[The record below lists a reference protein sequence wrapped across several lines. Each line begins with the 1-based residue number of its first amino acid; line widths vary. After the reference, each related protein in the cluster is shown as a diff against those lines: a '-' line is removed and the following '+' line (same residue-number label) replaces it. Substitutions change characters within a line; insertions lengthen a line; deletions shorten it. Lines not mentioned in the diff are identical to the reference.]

1 MSNAPLPLEG
11 VRVLDFGQFIA
22 VPFCTQWLAWLGAEV
37 ITIESSRH
45 LISRTAPPFAPGKQ
59 GDVNGSGYHNLLY
72 SAKKSCTLDMTTT
85 AGRDLARRLAGVC
98 DVVVDN
104 FSTGVM
110 EKLGLGWETL
120 SALNPR
126 LIMLSCGAFGRS
138 GPMRNAMGFHSA
150 VNLFSGVAEV
160 TGYVDGHGR
169 LMGGVLPDPMG
180 GAYGA
185 FAIQAALLHRARTGE
200 GQFIDQA
207 MFESMLAL
215 IPEAVLDYT
224 MNGVEPRRTGNRD
237 KAKAP
242 HGIYRCAAADTWIAI
257 SVDGDADW
265 RAFCR
270 AIGHAEWLDD
280 ARLAT
285 SAGRLEHVAS
295 LDAAVEGWTRGT
307 ALHDAVECLQR
318 AGLAAGPV
326 LRSDQLLD
334 DPQLNARGM
343 FVASDHPVSGAYRQ
357 LGLPWRMDSVGVA
370 YRRAALLGEHTR
382 EVLTGLLGL
391 DAAEY
396 ARLEAEGVLA

>member
-1 MSNAPLPLEG
+1 M
-11 VRVLDFGQFIA
+11 
-22 VPFCTQWLAWLGAEV
+22 
-37 ITIESSRH
+37 
-45 LISRTAPPFAPGKQ
+45 K
-59 GDVNGSGYHNLLY
+59 
-72 SAKKSCTLDMTTT
+72 
-85 AGRDLARRLAGVC
+85 
-98 DVVVDN
+98 
-104 FSTGVM
+104 
-110 EKLGLGWETL
+110 
-120 SALNPR
+120 
-126 LIMLSCGAFGRS
+126 
-138 GPMRNAMGFHSA
+138 NAMGFHSA

-185 FAIQAALLHRARTGE
+185 FAIQAALLHRAATGE

-207 MFESMLAL
+207 MYESMLAL
-215 IPEAVLDYT
+215 IPEAVLDYS

-242 HGIYRCAAADTWIAI
+242 HGIYRCRDADTWLAL

-265 RAFCR
+265 RGFCR
-270 AIGHAEWLDD
+270 AIGHAGWLDD
-280 ARLAT
+280 PRFATPARGWTT
-285 SAGRLEHVAS
+285 SRRWTRWWRAGRAAS
-295 LDAAVEGWTRGT
+295 RCGTRSKRCRPP
-307 ALHDAVECLQR
+307 ASPP
-318 AGLAAGPV
+318 GPV

-343 FVASDHPVSGAYRQ
+343 FVVSEHPVSGGYRQ

-391 DAAEY
+391 TEADCAA
-396 ARLEAEGVLA
+396 LEAEGVLN

>member
-1 MSNAPLPLEG
+1 MTDAPLPLEG

-22 VPFCTQWLAWLGAEV
+22 VPFCTQWLGWLGAEV
-37 ITIESSRH
+37 ICVESRRH
-45 LISRTAPPFAPGKQ
+45 MISRTAPPIPPGQQ
-59 GDVNGSGYHNLLY
+59 GNPDASGYHNLLY
-72 SAKKSCTLDMTTT
+72 SAKKSCTLDMTTA
-85 AGRDLARRLAGVC
+85 AGRDLARRLAAVC

-185 FAIQAALLHRARTGE
+185 FAIQAALLHRANTGE

-207 MFESMLAL
+207 MYESMLAL
-215 IPEAVLDYT
+215 IPEAVIDYT
-224 MNGVEPRRTGNRD
+224 LNGVEPRRTGNRD

-242 HGIYRCAAADTWIAI
+242 HGIFRCEAPDTWLAL
-257 SVDGDADW
+257 SVDGDAEW
-265 RAFCR
+265 RGFCR
-270 AIGHAEWLDD
+270 AVGRADWLDD
-280 ARLAT
+280 ARFAT
-285 SAGRLEHVAS
+285 AASRLENVAA
-295 LDAAVEGWTRGT
+295 LEAAVEGWSRGI
-307 ALHDAVECLQR
+307 ALADAVERLQQ
-318 AGLAAGPV
+318 AGIAAGPV

-343 FVASDHPVSGAYRQ
+343 FVASDHPVAGAHRQ

-382 EVLTGLLGL
+382 AVLTGLLAI
-391 DAAEY
+391 DDAEY

>member
-1 MSNAPLPLEG
+1 MSAPLPLEG

-22 VPFCTQWLAWLGAEV
+22 VPFCTQWLGWLGAEI
-37 ITIESSRH
+37 ITVESRKH
-45 LISRTAPPFAPGKQ
+45 MISRTAPPFAPGLQ
-59 GDVNGSGYHNLLY
+59 GNPDGTGYHNLLY
-72 SAKKSCTLDMTTT
+72 SAKKSCTLDMTT
-85 AGRDLARRLAGVC
+85 AGGRDIARRLAGVC

-110 EKLGLGWETL
+110 EKLGLGWDTL
-120 SALNPR
+120 SALKPD
-126 LIMLSCGAFGRS
+126 LVMLSCGAFGRE
-138 GPMRNAMGFHSA
+138 GPMKNAMGFHSA

-169 LMGGVLPDPMG
+169 IMGGVLPDPMG

-207 MFESMLAL
+207 MYESMLAL

-242 HGIYRCAAADTWIAI
+242 HGIYRCREPDTWLAL

-270 AIGHAEWLDD
+270 AIGHAEWLDEARFATPA
-280 ARLAT
+280 ARLAN
-285 SAGRLEHVAS
+285 VAA
-295 LDAAVEGWTRGT
+295 LDALLEGWSRGIV
-307 ALHDAVECLQR
+307 LHDAVETLQA
-318 AGLAAGPV
+318 AGVAAGPV

-334 DPQLNARGM
+334 DPQLNARGT
-343 FVASDHPVSGAYRQ
+343 FVVNDHPVAGAYKQ

-370 YRRAALLGEHTR
+370 YRRAALLGEHTH
-382 EVLTGLLGL
+382 EILTGLLGL
-391 DAAEY
+391 SEAEY
-396 ARLEAEGVLA
+396 AALEAEGVLN

>member
-1 MSNAPLPLEG
+1 MNGPLPLEG

-22 VPFCTQWLAWLGAEV
+22 VPFCTQWLGWLGAEV
-37 ITIESSRH
+37 ICIESRRH
-45 LISRTAPPFAPGKQ
+45 LISRTAPPSAPGLQ
-59 GDVNGSGYHNLLY
+59 GNLNGSGYHNLLY
-72 SAKKSCTLDMTTT
+72 SAKKSCTLDMTTA
-85 AGRDLARRLAGVC
+85 AGRDIARRLSAVC

-110 EKLGLGWETL
+110 EKLGLGWDVL

-126 LIMLSCGAFGRS
+126 LIMLSCGAFGRE
-138 GPMRNAMGFHSA
+138 GPMRHAMGFHSA

-160 TGYVDGHGR
+160 TGYPDGHGR

-180 GAYGA
+180 GAYGT

-215 IPEAVLDYT
+215 IPEAVIDYT
-224 MNGVEPRRTGNRD
+224 MNGVEPQRTGNRD

-242 HGIYRCAAADTWIAI
+242 HGIYRCRDADTWLAL

-265 RAFCR
+265 HAFCR
-270 AIGHAEWLDD
+270 AIGHTAWIDD
-280 ARLAT
+280 ARFASPAARLAN
-285 SAGRLEHVAS
+285 VAA
-295 LDAAVEGWTRGT
+295 LDAAVEQWSRGVP
-307 ALHDAVECLQR
+307 LPDAVDLLQA
-318 AGLAAGPV
+318 AGIAAGPV

-343 FVASDHPVSGAYRQ
+343 FVASDHPVAGAYRQ

-370 YRRAALLGEHTR
+370 YRRAALIGEHTR

-391 DAAEY
+391 GEAEY
-396 ARLEAEGVLA
+396 AALEAEGVLN

>member
-1 MSNAPLPLEG
+1 MTDAPLPLEG

-22 VPFCTQWLAWLGAEV
+22 VPFCTQWLGWLGAEV
-37 ITIESSRH
+37 IVVESRKRMV
-45 LISRTAPPFAPGKQ
+45 SRTAPPFAPGKQ

-85 AGRDLARRLAGVC
+85 GGRDLARRLTAVC

-110 EKLGLGWETL
+110 EKLGLGWDTL
-120 SALNPR
+120 SAQNPR

-138 GPMRNAMGFHSA
+138 GPMRKAMGFHSA

-169 LMGGVLPDPMG
+169 IMGGVLPDPMG

-200 GQFIDQA
+200 GQFIDLA
-207 MFESMLAL
+207 MFEPMLAL

-237 KAKAP
+237 KVKVP
-242 HGIYRCAAADTWIAI
+242 HGIYRCAAPDTWVAV

-270 AIGHAEWLDD
+270 AIGHGEWLDD
-280 ARLAT
+280 PRFAT
-285 SAGRLEHVAS
+285 SAARLSNVGA
-295 LDAAVEGWTRGT
+295 LDAAVEGWTRGISQ
-307 ALHDAVECLQR
+307 HEAVERLQA
-318 AGLAAGPV
+318 AGIAAGPV

-334 DPQLNARGM
+334 DAQLNARGM
-343 FVASDHPVSGAYRQ
+343 FVASDHPVSGAFRQ

-382 EVLTGLLGL
+382 EVLTDLLGL
-391 DAAEY
+391 DDAEY
-396 ARLEAEGVLA
+396 ARLDAEGVLS

>member
-1 MSNAPLPLEG
+1 

-22 VPFCTQWLAWLGAEV
+22 VPFCTQWLGWLGADV
-37 ITIESSRH
+37 IAIESRTH
-45 LISRTAPPFAPGKQ
+45 LISRTAPPFAPGRQ
-59 GDVNGSGYHNLLY
+59 GDPNGSGYHNLLY
-72 SAKKSCTLDMTTT
+72 STKKSCTLDMRTA

-160 TGYVDGHGR
+160 TGYVDSHGR

-180 GAYGA
+180 GAYA
-185 FAIQAALLHRARTGE
+185 TFAIQAALLHRDRTGE

-215 IPEAVLDYT
+215 IPEAVMDYS

-242 HGIYRCAAADTWIAI
+242 HGIYRCAVPDTWIAI

-265 RAFCR
+265 RAFCL
-270 AIGHAEWLDD
+270 AIGHGEWLDD
-280 ARLAT
+280 ARFANP
-285 SAGRLEHVAS
+285 AARLENLAA
-295 LDAAVEGWTRGT
+295 LDAAVEGWTRGI
-307 ALHDAVECLQR
+307 ALSDAVERLQ
-318 AGLAAGPV
+318 AGGIAAGPV
-326 LRSDQLLD
+326 LRSDQLLE

-343 FVASDHPVSGAYRQ
+343 FVASDHPVAGAYRQ
-357 LGLPWRMDSVGVA
+357 LGLPWRMDSVGVG
-370 YRRAALLGEHTR
+370 YRRAALIGEHTR

-391 DAAEY
+391 DDAEF
-396 ARLEAEGVLA
+396 ARLEAEGALT